1 MVGVATNSELVIV
14 APGSRRSGER
24 GEGPQVAVIGQPVV
38 AGDASQDQ
46 VAGAGGFGD
55 GCGADAAAVGLGGQS
70 RSLQLRRAGHVLDLS
85 GLGFQVALPAG
96 LGQGGDDL
104 GQGDGA
110 TLSGRRRPLQDG
122 DRINARQV
130 GAESLQSAKEIRDAL
145 IEQCPRHDIPPV
157 VQTSS
162 PLDGVWGCWPR
173 GQEC

>member
-70 RSLQLRRAGHVLDLS
+70 RSLQLRRAEHVLDLS
-85 GLGFQVALPAG
+85 GLGFQVALPAA
-96 LGQGGDDL
+96 L
-104 GQGDGA
+104 
-110 TLSGRRRPLQDG
+110 RRAETILAREMERP
-122 DRINARQV
+122 
-130 GAESLQSAKEIRDAL
+130 
-145 IEQCPRHDIPPV
+145 
-157 VQTSS
+157 
-162 PLDGVWGCWPR
+162 
-173 GQEC
+173 